1 MDIGMNPTD
10 RHVLVLNC
18 GSSSIRYAL
27 FQTGSPPLRRLHGLI
42 SRIGKRGPTMSF
54 TDAVTGQVDIRVI
67 AADNHDAA
75 AKVLFGWLAD
85 RQLLP
90 TVQAVGHRVVFGMQ
104 HTAPEM
110 VTDELLDHLRAI
122 SRYDPEHLPVEIHL
136 MEMIQGKFPVLPQ
149 VACFDSDFHRDLPQ
163 AAKML
168 PIPRRYFAQG
178 VRRYGFHGLSYA
190 YLMDELVRQGDPAAS
205 QGRVVLAHL
214 GNGASLAAVANGVGI
229 DTSMGFTPTS
239 GIPMGSRSG
248 DLDPGLAAYFAR
260 SESMTTDRFQYMMN
274 HESGLLGVSETTSDM
289 QDLLDV
295 SSSDPRAAEAVT
307 MFCYYAK
314 KCLGSY
320 AAALGGLDTLV
331 FAGGIGEHAPIVR
344 DRICAGLGFMGIDL
358 DQQRNERSEAVVSTD
373 NSRVTIRVIH
383 TDEEVVIARAV
394 LVCCP
399 VGEHPPADD
408 VANPI

>member
-1 MDIGMNPTD
+1 
-10 RHVLVLNC
+10 
-18 GSSSIRYAL
+18 
-27 FQTGSPPLRRLHGLI
+27 
-42 SRIGKRGPTMSF
+42 
-54 TDAVTGQVDIRVI
+54 
-67 AADNHDAA
+67 
-75 AKVLFGWLAD
+75 
-85 RQLLP
+85 
-90 TVQAVGHRVVFGMQ
+90 
-104 HTAPEM
+104 
-110 VTDELLDHLRAI
+110 
-122 SRYDPEHLPVEIHL
+122 
-136 MEMIQGKFPVLPQ
+136 
-149 VACFDSDFHRDLPQ
+149 
-163 AAKML
+163 
-168 PIPRRYFAQG
+168 
-178 VRRYGFHGLSYA
+178 
-190 YLMDELVRQGDPAAS
+190 
-205 QGRVVLAHL
+205 VVLAHL